1 MPNGLSI
8 LEMEKLL
15 EKINPGRGRK
25 LGNKMKLIKH
35 VKNGFKNLLVNKMRT
50 GLAILGIV
58 IGIGSVIALISMG
71 EASKQSVQSRIQ
83 SMGSNLLTIMPGS
96 QSVGMVRGSTTVQSL
111 TYDDAKAIMTD
122 LSITTVKHV
131 SPEYSTRSQVI
142 AGATN
147 TNTTIVGVTPQY
159 KEVRNVSVISGSF
172 INEEQI
178 TSLAKVAVL
187 GPTVADDLF
196 QGSNPVGMSIRI
208 NGQIFQVIGVTKAK
222 GSSGMNNQDDMVYIP
237 LTTAQQ
243 QLFGVKYLSTIVVQT
258 KDDDMMNRA
267 MNQVGYLLIKR
278 HKISEPSDADFRIMN
293 QEDMLETATE
303 VAGTFTSML
312 TGVAAISLIV
322 GGIGIMNIMLMSVT
336 ERTKEIGLR
345 KALGAKKKDIVFQFL
360 IESIILTFVGGLIG
374 IVIGIVGF
382 GIYTKINNSSFTVSI
397 NSVLLAFVVSAA
409 IGVLFGW
416 YPARRAAN
424 MQPIEALRYE

>member
-1 MPNGLSI
+1 
-8 LEMEKLL
+8 
-15 EKINPGRGRK
+15 
-25 LGNKMKLIKH
+25 
-35 VKNGFKNLLVNKMRT
+35 
-50 GLAILGIV
+50 
-58 IGIGSVIALISMG
+58 
-71 EASKQSVQSRIQ
+71 
-83 SMGSNLLTIMPGS
+83 
-96 QSVGMVRGSTTVQSL
+96 
-111 TYDDAKAIMTD
+111 
-122 LSITTVKHV
+122 
-131 SPEYSTRSQVI
+131 
-142 AGATN
+142 
-147 TNTTIVGVTPQY
+147 
-159 KEVRNVSVISGSF
+159 
-172 INEEQI
+172 
-178 TSLAKVAVL
+178 
-187 GPTVADDLF
+187 
-196 QGSNPVGMSIRI
+196 MSIRI